1 MVTETVLRANAIDLL
16 IKAFGVL
23 DAERF
28 ITSIKSNNFDW
39 SRRGT
44 YPAPWG
50 EKRVCT
56 PECNFSGTTT
66 YPATCGVVDYTE
78 WHKNLW
84 KDKTIDEIHKMATE
98 FENRKYWNV

>member
-1 MVTETVLRANAIDLL
+1 MVTETVLRTNAIDLL

-28 ITSIKSNNFDW
+28 ITSIKSNNF
-39 SRRGT
+39 
-44 YPAPWG
+44 
-50 EKRVCT
+50 
-56 PECNFSGTTT
+56 
-66 YPATCGVVDYTE
+66 DYTE

-98 FENRKYWNV
+98 FENRKYCNV